1 MGVGA
6 HRLIDGN
13 RMGADSC
20 APVGPAAASG
30 PGFHIRWQPSG
41 PRVSARAIPVSADGR
56 GPPADDR
63 VPRFTMNFCVLVSE
77 PSRLPRVLF
86 LLPVATHS
94 VSVKDTLLHRK
105 QDAASATRKEDTSLG
120 TI

>member
-30 PGFHIRWQPSG
+30 PGFHVRWLPSG
-41 PRVSARAIPVSADGR
+41 PRVSARAIPVTAGGLGLPVDARVSPLSMKTA
-56 GPPADDR
+56 DR
-63 VPRFTMNFCVLVSE
+63 VRRGVCVYYCS
-77 PSRLPRVLF
+77 
-86 LLPVATHS
+86 T
-94 VSVKDTLLHRK
+94 
-105 QDAASATRKEDTSLG
+105 
-120 TI
+120 